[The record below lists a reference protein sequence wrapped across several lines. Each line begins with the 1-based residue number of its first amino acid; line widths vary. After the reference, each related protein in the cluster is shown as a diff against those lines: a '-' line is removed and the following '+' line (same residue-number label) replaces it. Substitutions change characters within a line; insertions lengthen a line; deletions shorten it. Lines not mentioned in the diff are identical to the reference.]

1 MSNMF
6 TVSSFIADDFGM
18 KTPALGL
25 IYYPVTNKE
34 YGERF
39 LHGAAYGSAVYGF
52 SEAT

>member
-6 TVSSFIADDFGM
+6 TVPSFIADIFGM

-25 IYYPVTNKE
+25 SYYPVTNKE
-34 YGERF
+34 YGECF
-39 LHGAAYGSAVYGF
+39 PHGAAYGSAVYGF